1 MRKAAH
7 GDARETRS
15 GATLEAGAF
24 PQPRSPGHPGTAYS
38 IQAWTRILG
47 SMAAILFPEGRQR
60 RTIPRFSGADT
71 RIKSG
76 ISAFDAPMHG
86 WTWGRAERGEAELD
100 SRKTEKK
107 RSSQASWKTCRLGTP
122 FPRSALFL
130 LTSLL
135 KTRT

>member
-60 RTIPRFSGADT
+60 RTISRFSGADT

-76 ISAFDAPMHG
+76 ISALDAPLHG
-86 WTWGRAERGEAELD
+86 WTWGRAERGG
-100 SRKTEKK
+100 SRTRF
-107 RSSQASWKTCRLGTP
+107 RSEER
-122 FPRSALFL
+122 RV
-130 LTSLL
+130 
-135 KTRT
+135 